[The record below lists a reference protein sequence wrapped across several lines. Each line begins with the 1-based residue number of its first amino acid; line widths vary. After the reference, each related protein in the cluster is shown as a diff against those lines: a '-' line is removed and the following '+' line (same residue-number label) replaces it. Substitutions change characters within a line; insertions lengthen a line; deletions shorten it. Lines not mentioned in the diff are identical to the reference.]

1 VQIFNLLSAR
11 ALRLNEP
18 TTRSVVIMAAQKSF
32 PVAATIISFLP
43 DEVGDPGLMLIACL
57 LCQQTQLIVDS
68 VSCVPVSAYFTAK

>member
-1 VQIFNLLSAR
+1 
-11 ALRLNEP
+11 
-18 TTRSVVIMAAQKSF
+18 MAAQKSF